1 MTGILLAKAPQKI
14 EDPEDDPVEILV
26 QQLERDWSF
35 VGPLQGTW
43 YNDPS
48 CLEPIE
54 DDDDQS

>member
-1 MTGILLAKAPQKI
+1 MTEGILLAKTPKV

-35 VGPLQGTW
+35 IGPLQGSW
-43 YNDPS
+43 FNGPD

-54 DDDDQS
+54 DDDD